1 MKQYDLMINGK
12 LYNCGDQEL
21 VSMRKN
27 ASKLC
32 YDFNHTPY
40 SENGIRSMIIEELFN
55 QVGENPNI
63 HTTFRCD
70 YGNNINIGNNF
81 FANYDCIIIDVAKVT
96 IGNNVM
102 FAPRVCLYT
111 AGHPID
117 NVIRN
122 QHLEYGLPIVIEDN
136 VWVGGNVVINPGV
149 TIGKNSIIGSGAVIT
164 HDIPE
169 NVVAVGNPCKVL
181 RSITQEDKI
190 FWNNKREEYLSL
202 I

>member
-1 MKQYDLMINGK
+1 
-12 LYNCGDQEL
+12 
-21 VSMRKN
+21 
-27 ASKLC
+27 
-32 YDFNHTPY
+32 
-40 SENGIRSMIIEELFN
+40 
-55 QVGENPNI
+55 
-63 HTTFRCD
+63 
-70 YGNNINIGNNF
+70 
-81 FANYDCIIIDVAKVT
+81 
-96 IGNNVM
+96 M